1 MYSKF
6 KEIEAVLLESKNRL
20 AGIEAEYIKSLNNAK
35 IDSQLLIDIKAY
47 LSDLRSVLDYL
58 NHKIPNSDS
67 YFPIC
72 KHVNDFSSCYGKVDP
87 ATRSVLEKYQ
97 PYNKNE
103 WLKWFNVLNNKNKHV
118 TLVPQI
124 RKETIE
130 TRVSAPGGGRVSW
143 DSGVTFRTGVSVM
156 GVPIDPRT
164 QLPVPNNIVK
174 TERIIWVDFIFDR
187 TVAPTVLPDN
197 LSALPFL
204 KIIFTNVVKI
214 IQEIEETLS

>member
-6 KEIEAVLLESKNRL
+6 KDIEAVLLESKNRL
-20 AGIEAEYIKSLNNAK
+20 PGIEAEYIKSLHNTN
-35 IDSQLLIDIKAY
+35 IDSQLLVDIKAY
-47 LSDLRSVLDYL
+47 LSDLRSALDYL
-58 NHKIPNSDS
+58 NHKIPNSDT

-72 KHVNDFSSCYGKVDP
+72 EHANDFSSRYSKVDL
-87 ATRSVLEKYQ
+87 ATRSILEKYQ

-130 TRVSAPGGGRVSW
+130 TRVSAPGGGGVSW
-143 DSGVTFRTGVSVM
+143 GPGVTFGAGVSIM

-164 QLPVPNNIVK
+164 QLPVPNNVVK
-174 TERIIWVDFIFDR
+174 TERITWVDFIFDK
-187 TVAPTVLPDN
+187 TVAPTVLPDD

-204 KIIFTNVVKI
+204 KNIFTDIVKI
-214 IQEIEETLS
+214 VQEVEVTLS